1 MMRILNVRTG
11 DDCMR
16 RMRNLCEMYA
26 KPMRRIIKECS
37 NYSFNRFGAFSI
49 VSSFAN
55 FLYAKYA
62 KVIFRIYVRYPTYL
76 IWFRI
81 FAYIFNNG
89 LEVLFWDLGC
99 SLLCLYAKICDFAYF
114 RILRINQ
121 VK

>member
-1 MMRILNVRTG
+1 MRILVCRTG
-11 DDCMR
+11 DCMR

-26 KPMRRIIKECS
+26 KCMRSQEYKGSYGFYGMI
-37 NYSFNRFGAFSI
+37 GAFSE

-62 KVIFRIYVRYPTYL
+62 KVIFSIYASTLPTIL
-76 IWFRI
+76 SFHI
-81 FAYIFNNG
+81 FAYITDIVG
-89 LEVLFWDLGC
+89 EYLFYDLKGSRGC
-99 SLLCLYAKICDFAYF
+99 FYAKISNFAYF